1 LRVSNSPMGEGHGQ
15 RLHTFKV
22 DLDTCTQCH
31 GEGMHFPTSGEEP
44 VAMDGL
50 MWSSY
55 SGAEEEQCE
64 YPGLNGT
71 HVDEEAPP
79 QPAKPFNY
87 LIIAAVGMGFGV
99 AVTPFAEGWYRRF
112 VKKD

>member
-1 LRVSNSPMGEGHGQ
+1 
-15 RLHTFKV
+15 
-22 DLDTCTQCH
+22 
-31 GEGMHFPTSGEEP
+31 
-44 VAMDGL
+44 
-50 MWSSY
+50 MWSSFA
-55 SGAEEEQCE
+55 GAEEEQCE
-64 YPGLNGT
+64 YLGLNGT
-71 HVDEEAPP
+71 HVDEEPSP